1 MKKGKGYGEFSYS
14 SRRFKKALG
23 LLCAAA
29 VFIPALSM
37 RVQASEPAP
46 ASETAPVSETV
57 PVQTDGGW
65 AADTGTAETEP
76 LPEAL
81 DFGFFIPQVSIY
93 YGQQLKAAALS
104 GTATDE
110 QGQTVNGTFSW
121 LYPET
126 VMEQLGTVAAEAVF
140 TPSPAAPAGSGTALG
155 GGWISAEI
163 SAGQSAQTALPKQ
176 YLSVH
181 VKVEPA
187 PVDIVEAPWTATPLK
202 KGLVLKDIRLEGGM
216 ATVGYPSPYGK
227 KADQTGV
234 VSGSF
239 SWVEPDYVLE
249 EGKQDVKVIFT
260 PDRKEYQP
268 GETVLTLEVPEE
280 QTPEKPQMPRLY
292 LSCPDIFYGEKVK
305 AEAWAD
311 GDTQPFITYSYKGK
325 GRTVYPESQTPPK
338 EPGEYIAY
346 AEVHESELFEPVF
359 LEEDFTIKR
368 AIPKMEISADRTEV
382 KGGGRVNL
390 RITVK
395 NMHDSKL
402 KEGLPAASG
411 LRWSFEGKPAV
422 RHEQEIKGSDGT
434 YTAAFS
440 VPDENGTVTCRVYMA
455 GNSFYESSEAA
466 VTVQVRKND
475 KPSGGNKD
483 EGGSKDDGKHDSH
496 KKDEEEEPA
505 VKTPEEVEAEFWQDV
520 IFRIYKAQEKGE
532 TVTINAKGHGQMPDK
547 VMEALRGH
555 KKVTLAL
562 VWDGD
567 MIFIPAGKAPAA
579 KKGGAAWTL
588 MELSKSYPAPK
599 PADAKPQKPA
609 AENKPS
615 QSKPSVNQPSKP
627 AAQSQT
633 GSSNV
638 SGGSGNHSG
647 TAGGSSEAQPESSE
661 AESTEHTEETA
672 ETESAEETTEGAGTE
687 ESIQESE
694 STPEEAADSKKKTDW
709 LTVAACV
716 CAGAGLVAVLV
727 AIAALVLKKK
737 GEL

>member
-37 RVQASEPAP
+37 RVQASE
-46 ASETAPVSETV
+46 TAPVSETV

-65 AADTGTAETEP
+65 AADTGTAEAEP

-126 VMEQLGTVAAEAVF
+126 VMEQLGTVVAEAVF

-216 ATVGYPSPYGK
+216 AMVGYPAPYGK
-227 KADQTGV
+227 KADQTGI

-239 SWVEPDYVLE
+239 SWAEPDYALE

-280 QTPEKPQMPRLY
+280 QKPEKPQMPRLY
-292 LSCPDIFYGEKVK
+292 LSCPDIFYGETVR

-368 AIPKMEISADRTEV
+368 AVPKMEISADRTEV

-390 RITVK
+390 RITVR

-615 QSKPSVNQPSKP
+615 QSKPVVNQPSKP
-627 AAQSQT
+627 VAQSQS
-633 GSSNV
+633 GPSNV

-647 TAGGSSEAQPESSE
+647 TAGGSSEAHPESSE

-672 ETESAEETTEGAGTE
+672 ETESTEETTEGAGTE

-694 STPEEAADSKKKTDW
+694 SAPEEAADSEKKTDW
-709 LTVAACV
+709 LTIAACV

>member
-29 VFIPALSM
+29 VFIPGLSM
-37 RVQASEPAP
+37 RVQASETAP
-46 ASETAPVSETV
+46 VQTNGGWATDIGTVETETAPET
-57 PVQTDGGW
+57 
-65 AADTGTAETEP
+65 
-76 LPEAL
+76 L

-104 GTATDE
+104 GTATNE

-126 VMEQLGTVAAEAVF
+126 VMEQLGTVTAEAVF
-140 TPSPAAPAGSGTALG
+140 TPSPVAPADSETALG

-163 SAGQSAQTALPKQ
+163 SGGQNTPTALPKQ
-176 YLSVH
+176 YVTVH

-216 ATVGYPSPYGK
+216 ATVGYPAPYGK
-227 KADQTGV
+227 KTDQTGV

-239 SWVEPDYVLE
+239 SWAEPDYVLE

-280 QTPEKPQMPRLY
+280 QKPEKPQMPRLY
-292 LSCPDIFYGEKVK
+292 LSCPDIFYGETVR

-390 RITVK
+390 RITVR

-483 EGGSKDDGKHDSH
+483 EGKHDSH

-567 MIFIPAGKAPAA
+567 MIFIPAGKAPVA

-588 MELSKSYPAPK
+588 MELSKSYPAPR

-609 AENKPS
+609 AENKPP
-615 QSKPSVNQPSKP
+615 QSKPVINQPSKP
-627 AAQSQT
+627 VAQSQN

-638 SGGSGNHSG
+638 SGGNGNHPG
-647 TAGGSSEAQPESSE
+647 TTGGSEARPESSE

-672 ETESAEETTEGAGTE
+672 ETESVEETTEDAGTE

-694 STPEEAADSKKKTDW
+694 SASEEFADSEKKTDW
-709 LTVAACV
+709 LTIAACV
-716 CAGAGLVAVLV
+716 CAGAGLIAVLV
-727 AIAALVLKKK
+727 AIATLVLKKK

>member
-1 MKKGKGYGEFSYS
+1 MKKGKRYGEFSYS

-29 VFIPALSM
+29 VFIPGLSM
-37 RVQASEPAP
+37 RVQASETPP
-46 ASETAPVSETV
+46 VQTNGGWTTDIGTVETETAPET
-57 PVQTDGGW
+57 
-65 AADTGTAETEP
+65 
-76 LPEAL
+76 L

-104 GTATDE
+104 GTATNE

-126 VMEQLGTVAAEAVF
+126 VMEQLGTVTAEAVF
-140 TPSPAAPAGSGTALG
+140 KPSSVAPADSGAALG

-163 SAGQSAQTALPKQ
+163 SGGQNTQTALPKQ

-187 PVDIVEAPWTATPLK
+187 PVDIVEAPWTATPFK

-216 ATVGYPSPYGK
+216 ATVGYPAPYGK

-239 SWVEPDYVLE
+239 SWAEPDYVLE

-280 QTPEKPQMPRLY
+280 QKPEKPQMPRLY
-292 LSCPDIFYGEKVK
+292 LSCPDIFYGETVR

-390 RITVK
+390 RITVR

-567 MIFIPAGKAPAA
+567 MIFIPAGKAPVA

-588 MELSKSYPAPK
+588 MELSKSYPAPR

-609 AENKPS
+609 AENKPP
-615 QSKPSVNQPSKP
+615 QSKPVINQPSKP
-627 AAQSQT
+627 AAQSQS

-672 ETESAEETTEGAGTE
+672 ETESTEETTEGAGTE

-694 STPEEAADSKKKTDW
+694 SASEEFADSEKKTDW
-709 LTVAACV
+709 LTIAACV
-716 CAGAGLVAVLV
+716 CAGAGLIAVLV
-727 AIAALVLKKK
+727 AIATLVLKKK

>member
-1 MKKGKGYGEFSYS
+1 
-14 SRRFKKALG
+14 
-23 LLCAAA
+23 
-29 VFIPALSM
+29 
-37 RVQASEPAP
+37 
-46 ASETAPVSETV
+46 
-57 PVQTDGGW
+57 
-65 AADTGTAETEP
+65 
-76 LPEAL
+76 
-81 DFGFFIPQVSIY
+81 
-93 YGQQLKAAALS
+93 
-104 GTATDE
+104 
-110 QGQTVNGTFSW
+110 
-121 LYPET
+121 
-126 VMEQLGTVAAEAVF
+126 
-140 TPSPAAPAGSGTALG
+140 
-155 GGWISAEI
+155 
-163 SAGQSAQTALPKQ
+163 
-176 YLSVH
+176 
-181 VKVEPA
+181 
-187 PVDIVEAPWTATPLK
+187 
-202 KGLVLKDIRLEGGM
+202 
-216 ATVGYPSPYGK
+216 
-227 KADQTGV
+227 
-234 VSGSF
+234 
-239 SWVEPDYVLE
+239 
-249 EGKQDVKVIFT
+249 
-260 PDRKEYQP
+260 
-268 GETVLTLEVPEE
+268 
-280 QTPEKPQMPRLY
+280 
-292 LSCPDIFYGEKVK
+292 
-305 AEAWAD
+305 
-311 GDTQPFITYSYKGK
+311 
-325 GRTVYPESQTPPK
+325 
-338 EPGEYIAY
+338 
-346 AEVHESELFEPVF
+346 
-359 LEEDFTIKR
+359 
-368 AIPKMEISADRTEV
+368 MEISADRTEV

-390 RITVK
+390 RITVR

-483 EGGSKDDGKHDSH
+483 ESGSKDDGKHDSH

-615 QSKPSVNQPSKP
+615 QSKPVVNQPSKP
-627 AAQSQT
+627 AAQSQS
-633 GSSNV
+633 GPSNV

-647 TAGGSSEAQPESSE
+647 TAGGSSEAHPESSE

-694 STPEEAADSKKKTDW
+694 SAPEEAADSEKKTDW